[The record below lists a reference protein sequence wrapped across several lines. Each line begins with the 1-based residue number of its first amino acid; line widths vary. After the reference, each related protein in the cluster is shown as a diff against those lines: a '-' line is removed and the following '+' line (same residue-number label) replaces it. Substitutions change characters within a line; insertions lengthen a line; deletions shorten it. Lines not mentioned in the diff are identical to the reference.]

1 VDISIMIAVGV
12 MVVGAVVMAWALMR
26 RRQFAVPVVALM
38 VMPRLED
45 APRPPPRR
53 RLAKGSVE
61 LASVDADAAG
71 AFDRPRTLRPSHA
84 RR

>member
-1 VDISIMIAVGV
+1 
-12 MVVGAVVMAWALMR
+12 MVVGATVMVWALMR
-26 RRQFAVPVVALM
+26 RRQIDVPVALM

-61 LASVDADAAG
+61 FASVDADAVG

-84 RR
+84 RRA